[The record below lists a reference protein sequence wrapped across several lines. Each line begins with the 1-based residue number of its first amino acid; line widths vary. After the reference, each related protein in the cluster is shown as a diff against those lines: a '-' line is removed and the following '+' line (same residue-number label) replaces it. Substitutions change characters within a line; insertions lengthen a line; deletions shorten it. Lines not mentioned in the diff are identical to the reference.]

1 MKEKI
6 LSIFNNL
13 KLSFSKQSLKRI
25 FLRVFAV
32 AALCGVLLAV
42 CIFSLSA
49 AVVERAE
56 ERLITAEEAA
66 LLDDIDCIIVLGCGV
81 REDGTPSPMLGDR
94 LYIGMELYNAGVSDR
109 LLMSGDHGR
118 EYYDEV
124 NTMKNVA
131 VESGIDPNAVFCD
144 HAGFSTYDSIYR
156 AKEIFLADRIVIVTQ
171 EYHLYRAL
179 YIAEKLGV
187 EAWGVSCDLN
197 VYAGQSARDLREIAA
212 RAKDFFYCLWG
223 VEPTFLGETISLE
236 GDGSQTDG

>member
-49 AVVERAE
+49 AVVERVE

-118 EYYDEV
+118 EHYDEV